1 MERDHETSG
10 SRVAIITGAA
20 SKRGMGRATALRLAS
35 NRIRVVVTDLTTDV
49 DTQLIDEA
57 VSEIR
62 DSGGEAIGLPL
73 DVMDTE
79 NVEQAVNRVVEEWG
93 RIDILFNNAGIA
105 SGIGPF
111 LSIHEEQWQKSF
123 DVHVFG
129 AVRMIRAVLPH
140 MKNRGGGLIINNA
153 STLGLGGMPEF
164 SAYGSSKFAV
174 VGLTKHLA
182 AELGSEGIRV
192 NCICP
197 GMIDTSMSD
206 IEVKN
211 HMEQNNLDR
220 ETAIAQLS
228 SYVPLQRYGKP
239 KEVADVVAFLCSEQ
253 SKYVTGV
260 ALPIA
265 GGLSAG
271 L

>member
-1 MERDHETSG
+1 MEGAREGTRSQ
-10 SRVAIITGAA
+10 VAIITGAA
-20 SKRGMGRATALRLAS
+20 SHRGMGRATALKLGSLGA
-35 NRIRVVVTDLTTDV
+35 RVVVTDLAIGG
-49 DTQLIDEA
+49 DTRLIEEV
-57 VSEIR
+57 VSEIK
-62 DSGGEAIGLPL
+62 DAGGEALGVSLN
-73 DVMDTE
+73 VMDE
-79 NVEQAVNRVVEEWG
+79 QNVKDAVNRVMEEWG

-111 LSIHEEQWQKSF
+111 LTIEEEHWQKSF

-129 AVRMIRAVLPH
+129 AVRMIRAVLPQ
-140 MKNRGGGLIINNA
+140 MRNQGRGLIINNA
-153 STLGLGGMPEF
+153 STLGLGGMPDF
-164 SAYGSSKFAV
+164 SAYGASKFAV

-182 AELGSEGIRV
+182 AELGNEGIRV

-206 IEVKN
+206 IEVEN
-211 HMEQNNLDR
+211 HMKERNLDR
-220 ETAIAQLS
+220 EAAISELS

-239 KEVADVVAFLCSEQ
+239 EEVADVVAFLCSEQ

-260 ALPIA
+260 ALPVA
-265 GGLSAG
+265 GGLPAG